1 MIATILIVLLMTL
14 RIGVHLAQHG
24 KGVDAK
30 FNFPRQVLFFLL
42 WMGMFYAAG
51 LFDKFI

>member
-1 MIATILIVLLMTL
+1 MIATILIVFMMTIKL
-14 RIGVHLAQHG
+14 GVHIAKHG
-24 KGVDAK
+24 EEMDAK
-30 FNFPRQVLFFLL
+30 FNFPQQVLFFLL